1 MSEMGQMVMATPSS
15 RQSKFGCN
23 LKMKAAASAAA
34 SGLSIPMIQID
45 SSSCAW
51 VSPDRLASTDCD
63 GMALGNAVR
72 LRCPQASE
80 RLQKPQ
86 SPS

>member
-1 MSEMGQMVMATPSS
+1 
-15 RQSKFGCN
+15 
-23 LKMKAAASAAA
+23 MKAAASAAA
-34 SGLSIPMIQID
+34 KGLSNPIIQID

-51 VSPDRLASTDCD
+51 DNPACRASVEDE
-63 GMALGNAVR
+63 GIALGNAVR

>member
-1 MSEMGQMVMATPSS
+1 MSKPRA
-15 RQSKFGCN
+15 RQNTFGCSF
-23 LKMKAAASAAA
+23 KMKVAASTAAK
-34 SGLSIPMIQID
+34 GLSIPMIQID

-51 VSPDRLASTDCD
+51 VSPDCLASTDCA